1 MISESLGLKLE
12 SNVVSRTPTPG
23 ECGLGPRSKKS
34 LDFDRV
40 YITAEAEDC
49 LRRLSPS
56 ELGSFAGAVMC
67 LEDDDCRNECKAD
80 LNLPDDRGDPTW
92 AIYFNRLFVAFKELE
107 DRIDVVFV
115 NRRSMFRPPFRP

>member
-1 MISESLGLKLE
+1 MGLK
-12 SNVVSRTPTPG
+12 SCRASGPVS
-23 ECGLGPRSKKS
+23 
-34 LDFDRV
+34 
-40 YITAEAEDC
+40 YIHHFKAV
-49 LRRLSPS
+49 RP
-56 ELGSFAGAVMC
+56 LGSFAGAVMC
-67 LEDDDCRNECKAD
+67 LEDDDYRNERKAN